1 LYKCPEFRTLL
12 RVTERVARVLLAR
25 FGQFADRFADCFSRQ
40 PQRAAASQY
49 LDALF
54 NDSERKSMQAMHGR
68 LSDPVSYQALQHFIT
83 DSPWEAERL
92 WVRLREV
99 VPVRTGILALDDTSF
114 PKQGKHSVGVKR
126 QYCGALGKIA
136 NCQVAVSTV
145 LLGDR
150 LAWPLSF
157 ELYVPKEWIAD
168 ATRRAAVRMPERVRF
183 REKWRIALAH
193 IRRVLKAGF
202 QLTAVVADADY
213 GSTAPFRRGLEQL
226 GLRYGVAIR
235 GRLTMWVSGAR
246 RPHTATTLA
255 ARLPERDW
263 QRVSWAD
270 GTKGP
275 LVARFAAIRVR
286 PAKSRGERWLL
297 CERSVIDDERKY
309 YLLNLE
315 PTSTLHDLVTVVR
328 SRWPIEQQYRELKD
342 ELGIDHF
349 EGRSYRG
356 WTHHTVLTAVA
367 FTFLQLERRRT
378 DDEPR
383 PTLPHVRL
391 WVREIMAVLY
401 VVHNRKLM
409 NLIASFQRNPP
420 LRR

>member
-1 LYKCPEFRTLL
+1 MTEQSARALL
-12 RVTERVARVLLAR
+12 RR
-25 FGQFADRFADCFSRQ
+25 FGQFADQFTDCFNRRA
-40 PQRAAASQY
+40 QRDAASQY

-68 LSDPVSYQALQHFIT
+68 LSDPVSYEALQHFIT
-83 DSPWEAERL
+83 DSPWEAEPL
-92 WVRLREV
+92 WTRLRELV
-99 VPVRTGILALDDTSF
+99 SVRRGILALDDTSF

-145 LLGDR
+145 LLAEQ
-150 LAWPLSF
+150 LAWPLTF
-157 ELYVPKEWIAD
+157 ELYLPEEWCTD
-168 ATRRAAVRMPERVRF
+168 PPRRAKACIPDRVRF
-183 REKWRIALAH
+183 REKWRIALTH
-193 IRRVLKAGF
+193 IRRVVKAGF

-213 GSTAPFRRGLEQL
+213 GSNAAFRRGLERL
-226 GLRYGVAIR
+226 GLRYGLAIR
-235 GRLTMWVSGAR
+235 WSLAMWTTPRAR
-246 RPHTATTLA
+246 RTRTAAEIA
-255 ARLPERDW
+255 AQIPDHDW
-263 QRVSWAD
+263 QRLSWGE

-275 LVARFAAIRVR
+275 LAARFVAVRVR
-286 PAKSRGERWLL
+286 PAKSRRERWLL
-297 CERSVIDDERKY
+297 CERSLSDDERKY
-309 YLLNLE
+309 YLLNLDE
-315 PTSTLHDLVTVVR
+315 TATLGDLVSVVR

-356 WTHHTVLTAVA
+356 WAHHTVLTAIA
-367 FTFLQLERRRT
+367 FTFLQLERRRS

-401 VVHNRKLM
+401 VVTNRKLL
-409 NLIASFQRNPP
+409 NLIVSFQRNPP

>member
-1 LYKCPEFRTLL
+1 M
-12 RVTERVARVLLAR
+12 TERSARALLQR
-25 FGQFADRFADCFSRQ
+25 FGQFADRFGDGFSRR

-68 LSDPVSYQALQHFIT
+68 LSDPGSYQALQHFIT
-83 DSPWEAERL
+83 DSPWEAEPL
-92 WVRLREV
+92 WAQLRAV
-99 VPVRTGILALDDTSF
+99 VPVRTGILAVDDTSF
-114 PKQGKHSVGVKR
+114 PKQGTHSVGVKR
-126 QYCGALGKIA
+126 QYCGAQGKIA

-145 LLGDR
+145 LLDDQ

-157 ELYVPKEWIAD
+157 ELYLPREWVAD
-168 ATRRAAVRMPERVRF
+168 PPRRARARIPEGMRF
-183 REKWRIALAH
+183 REKWRIALTH

-213 GSTAPFRRGLEQL
+213 GSTAAFRRGLEHL

-235 GRLTMWVSGAR
+235 WFLTMWTPGAR
-246 RPHTATTLA
+246 HVQTAAGIA
-255 ARLPERDW
+255 AQIPERDW
-263 QRVSWAD
+263 QRVAWAD
-270 GTKGP
+270 RTKGP
-275 LVARFAAIRVR
+275 LAARFAALRVR

-297 CERSVIDDERKY
+297 CERSLSNDERKY
-309 YLLNLE
+309 YLLNLDA
-315 PTSTLHDLVTVVR
+315 TATLRDLVTVVR

-349 EGRSYRG
+349 EGRTYRG
-356 WTHHTVLTAVA
+356 WTHHTVLTAIA
-367 FTFLQLERRRT
+367 FTFLQLERLRSA
-378 DDEPR
+378 DEPR

-401 VVHNRKLM
+401 VVNNRKLL
-409 NLIASFQRNPP
+409 NLIVAFQRNPP

>member
-1 LYKCPEFRTLL
+1 MR
-12 RVTERVARVLLAR
+12 R
-25 FGQFADRFADCFSRQ
+25 FGQFVDRFADCFSR
-40 PQRAAASQY
+40 RAQQDAASQY

-68 LSDPVSYQALQHFIT
+68 LSDPGSYEALQHFIT
-83 DSPWEAERL
+83 DSPWEAEPL
-92 WVRLREV
+92 WTRLRDI
-99 VPVRTGILALDDTSF
+99 VPVRRGILALDDTSF

-145 LLGDR
+145 LLDDQV
-150 LAWPLSF
+150 AWPLSF
-157 ELYVPKEWIAD
+157 ELYLPKEWLTD
-168 ATRRAAVRMPERVRF
+168 AARREKARIPESVRF
-183 REKWRIALAH
+183 REKWRIALSH
-193 IRRVLKAGF
+193 IRRVLKSGF

-213 GSTAPFRRGLEQL
+213 GSTAAFRRGLEQL

-235 GRLTMWVSGAR
+235 WFLTMWTPGAR
-246 RPHTATTLA
+246 RPRTAGEIA
-255 ARLPERDW
+255 AQIPDADW
-263 QRVSWAD
+263 RRVTWAD
-270 GTKGP
+270 GTKGQ
-275 LVARFAAIRVR
+275 LAARFAAVRVR

-297 CERSVIDDERKY
+297 CERSLVDGERKY
-309 YLLNLE
+309 YLLNLDA
-315 PTSTLHDLVTVVR
+315 TATLHELVTVVR

-342 ELGIDHF
+342 ELGVDHF

-356 WTHHTVLTAVA
+356 WTHHTVLTAIA
-367 FTFLQLERRRT
+367 FTFLQCERMRAG
-378 DDEPR
+378 DEPR

-401 VVHNRKLM
+401 VVNNRKLM
-409 NLIASFQRNPP
+409 NLIVSFQRNPP

>member
-1 LYKCPEFRTLL
+1 MTEPSARALL
-12 RVTERVARVLLAR
+12 RR
-25 FGQFADRFADCFSRQ
+25 FGQFADRFADCFSRHA
-40 PQRAAASQY
+40 QRDAASQY

-68 LSDPVSYQALQHFIT
+68 LSDPGSYEALQHFIT
-83 DSPWEAERL
+83 DSPWEAEPL
-92 WVRLREV
+92 WARLREI
-99 VPVRTGILALDDTSF
+99 VPVRSGIVALDDTSF
-114 PKQGKHSVGVKR
+114 PKQGKQSVGVKR

-145 LLGDR
+145 LLDDQ

-157 ELYVPKEWIAD
+157 ELYLPKEWLTD
-168 ATRRAAVRMPERVRF
+168 AARRTKARIPESARF
-183 REKWRIALAH
+183 REKWRIALSH

-213 GSTAPFRRGLEQL
+213 GSTAAFRRGLEQL

-235 GRLTMWVSGAR
+235 WFLTMWTPGAR
-246 RPHTATTLA
+246 RPHTAGEIA
-255 ARLPERDW
+255 AQIPDADW
-263 QRVSWAD
+263 QRVTWAD

-275 LVARFAAIRVR
+275 LAARFAAVRVR
-286 PAKSRGERWLL
+286 PAKSRGDRWLL
-297 CERSVIDDERKY
+297 CERSLADDERKY
-309 YLLNLE
+309 YLLNLDA
-315 PTSTLHDLVTVVR
+315 TATLRELVAIVR

-356 WTHHTVLTAVA
+356 WTHHTVLTAIA
-367 FTFLQLERRRT
+367 FTFLQLERMRPE
-378 DDEPR
+378 DEPR

-401 VVHNRKLM
+401 VVNNRKLM
-409 NLIASFQRNPP
+409 NLIVSFQRNPP

>member
-1 LYKCPEFRTLL
+1 
-12 RVTERVARVLLAR
+12 
-25 FGQFADRFADCFSRQ
+25 
-40 PQRAAASQY
+40 
-49 LDALF
+49 
-54 NDSERKSMQAMHGR
+54 MQAMHGR

-83 DSPWEAERL
+83 DSPWEAAPLWARL
-92 WVRLREV
+92 HAQI
-99 VPVRTGILALDDTSF
+99 PVRAGILALDDTSF

-126 QYCGALGKIA
+126 QYCGALGKVA

-145 LLGDR
+145 LFGDE

-157 ELYVPKEWIAD
+157 ELYIPREWFTD
-168 ATRRAAVRMPERVRF
+168 ATRRTKTRIPPGVRF

-193 IRRVLKAGF
+193 IRHVRKAGF
-202 QLTAVVADADY
+202 HLTAVVADADY
-213 GSTAPFRRGLEQL
+213 GSTAAFRGGLERL

-235 GRLTMWVSGAR
+235 WFLVMWTSGAR
-246 RPHTATTLA
+246 RTRTAAEIA
-255 ARLPERDW
+255 AALPDTNW

-275 LVARFAAIRVR
+275 LAAWFAALRVR
-286 PAKSRGERWLL
+286 LAKSRGERWLL
-297 CERSVIDDERKY
+297 CERSLIDNERKY
-309 YLLNLE
+309 YLLNLDA
-315 PTSTLHDLVTVVR
+315 TASLRDLVTLAR

-356 WTHHTVLTAVA
+356 WTHHTVLTAIA
-367 FTFLQLERRRT
+367 FTFLQLERRRA

-383 PTLPHVRL
+383 PTLPHVRF

-401 VVHNRKLM
+401 VIGNRKLL
-409 NLIASFQRNPP
+409 NLLVSFQRNPP

>member
-1 LYKCPEFRTLL
+1 LQ
-12 RVTERVARVLLAR
+12 R
-25 FGQFADRFADCFSRQ
+25 FGQFADRFADGFSRQ

-68 LSDPVSYQALQHFIT
+68 LSDPGSYQALQHFIT
-83 DSPWEAERL
+83 DSPWEAEPL
-92 WVRLREV
+92 WARRRDM
-99 VPVRTGILALDDTSF
+99 VPVRTGILAVDDTSF

-145 LLGDR
+145 LLVEQ

-157 ELYVPKEWIAD
+157 ELYLPKEWVAEP
-168 ATRRAAVRMPERVRF
+168 TRRATARIPEGVRF
-183 REKWRIALAH
+183 REKWRLALTH
-193 IRRVLKAGF
+193 IRRGLKAGF

-213 GSTAPFRRGLEQL
+213 GSTAAFRRGLEHL

-235 GRLTMWVSGAR
+235 WFLTMWTPGAR
-246 RPHTATTLA
+246 HVQTAAQIA
-255 ARLPERDW
+255 AQLPERDW

-275 LVARFAAIRVR
+275 LAARFAALRVR

-297 CERSVIDDERKY
+297 CERSVREDERKY
-309 YLLNLE
+309 YLLNLDA
-315 PTSTLHDLVTVVR
+315 TATLRDLVTAVR

-349 EGRSYRG
+349 EGRSDRG
-356 WTHHTVLTAVA
+356 WTHHTVLTAIA
-367 FTFLQLERRRT
+367 FTFLQLERMRSA
-378 DDEPR
+378 DAPR

-401 VVHNRKLM
+401 VVNNRKLL
-409 NLIASFQRNPP
+409 NLIVAFQRNPP